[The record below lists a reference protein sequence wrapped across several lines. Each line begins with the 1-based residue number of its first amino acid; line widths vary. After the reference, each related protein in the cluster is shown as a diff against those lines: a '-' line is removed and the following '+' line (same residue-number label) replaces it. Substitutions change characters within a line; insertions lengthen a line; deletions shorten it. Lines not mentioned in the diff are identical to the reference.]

1 MSKIIQQ
8 LSIFVE
14 NRQGELSDITTLLAK
29 NSISI
34 SSINLSDASDFGIL
48 RLIVDDKQKAKAVLD
63 EAGFSSRF
71 TGVFAVEISDHVG
84 SFNSVINALS
94 SENIDIEYTYTLSN
108 AQIGAFV
115 FKVLDLDLNRAIGI
129 LQDEKINLLDKV

>member
-1 MSKIIQQ
+1 MSNILKQ

-14 NRQGELSDITTLLAK
+14 NKKGELSDITTLLAS
-29 NSISI
+29 NNISI

-48 RLIVDDKQKAKAVLD
+48 RLIVSDNNKAKAILD

-71 TGVFAVEISDHVG
+71 TDIFAVEVSDHVG
-84 SFNSVINALS
+84 SFNSVIKALAK
-94 SENIDIEYTYTLSN
+94 ENINIEYTYTLSN

-115 FKVLDLDLNRAIGI
+115 FKVSDKELNHAIKTLESDG
-129 LQDEKINLLDKV
+129 INLLSEV